1 MAALGELDFSAP
13 TQGGVPGVAMSDVEG
28 FLHRNGLKYFSFA
41 VIRRGLDKAVNPTIE
56 LKTNYKDAWADRYR
70 ERRYDQLDPLVQL
83 SRSETTPII
92 WGSDSFLRRL
102 GKRQYHF
109 FMEAREFEVRCGA
122 SFPMRAVDGTVGL
135 VTYTSDEEDVLLD
148 VLNERGPQLLVAAHQ
163 IADGYTATEAV
174 PEPEGNP
181 LSPREREA
189 LIWVAEGCTSE
200 EVAERMFITTSAVNY
215 HLGNATRKLR
225 ARNRHHAALT
235 ALKLRYI

>member
-41 VIRRGLDKAVNPTIE
+41 VPRRGLDKAVNPTIE

-163 IADGYTATEAV
+163 IADGYAATEAV

-189 LIWVAEGCTSE
+189 LILSL
-200 EVAERMFITTSAVNY
+200 I
-215 HLGNATRKLR
+215 H
-225 ARNRHHAALT
+225 
-235 ALKLRYI
+235 I